1 MRLQQLMVAA
11 IAVMF
16 ISQDAYALF
25 CGKRCKRKKAKA
37 KEHLANG
44 GNCTDLRGGAKRK
57 CKRQARK
64 IARDTAKEQCASA
77 GKKRRCRRKIRR
89 DEKGRM
95 GAYGFIGAK
104 KANKQS
110 KANWASY
117 NQKKAELDQL
127 LATGQISSN
136 QHAQMLKIAEKQRLK
151 ESNRIGRVKTIKTVA
166 AVGVA
171 AATVATA
178 GIAGVAAAGTTAT
191 GVASNVAV
199 SAAGATTIYGSTGAA
214 VLGTAGGALAATG
227 GAAVAGGAALAAA
240 GAGGSRKLGAANSA
254 YYAKL
259 NALKAANNP
268 QAQHV
273 AHAQPAYGRNPAAS
287 SPCKRLPV
295 GSCQRKMC
303 RCSVGVKRA
312 SQGLP
317 ILNHTNKNGGP
328 SINKICAQH
337 ARLGPQGAWQ
347 ALKNIRPNFVG
358 RCH

>member
-25 CGKRCKRKKAKA
+25 CGKKCKRKKAKA

-77 GKKRRCRRKIRR
+77 GKKRRCRRRVRR
-89 DEKGRM
+89 DIKAKH

-104 KANKQS
+104 KANAQG
-110 KANWASY
+110 KANWELFE
-117 NQKKAELDQL
+117 QRKAELDAQL
-127 LATGQISSN
+127 ASGAITPQ
-136 QHAQMLKIAEKQRLK
+136 QHREMLKFARRQRK
-151 ESNRIGRVKTIKTVA
+151 IESNRIGKVKTIKTVA
-166 AVGVA
+166 GA
-171 AATVATA
+171 AAV
-178 GIAGVAAAGTTAT
+178 V
-191 GVASNVAV
+191 
-199 SAAGATTIYGSTGAA
+199 
-214 VLGTAGGALAATG
+214 ATG
-227 GAAVAGGAALAAA
+227 GAAAVGLAGAKGIAAGAAVGAGAGLGVGAAA
-240 GAGGSRKLGAANSA
+240 GANGASRNLHKMDAGYQAKMAQIHAQNGEAVADHSGSGYAQPAYGQPAYGQPAYGQAA
-254 YYAKL
+254 
-259 NALKAANNP
+259 P
-268 QAQHV
+268 QAQY
-273 AHAQPAYGRNPAAS
+273 AAYGRNPAAS